1 MSQGKPEKP
10 IALRGLASTS
20 PAKEENPGDQ
30 PAKTPIKSI
39 RDLAGQTTTWRQP
52 SPLRQEFEMAAGDE
66 VIATLRWKKIGG
78 TTAIARAPEGTW
90 TFKSAGYLSPR
101 VTIRLPNSDYDFGTF
116 RANSNGSGQLESLG
130 DQKFPWRCV
139 NFLQNAW
146 AFFDEEGNKLV
157 QIRPEFSGNKPTASV
172 EIGVKAAGRQEVG
185 FLVILGWYL
194 LTLAAEDVAAANPP
208 STP

>member
-1 MSQGKPEKP
+1 
-10 IALRGLASTS
+10 
-20 PAKEENPGDQ
+20 
-30 PAKTPIKSI
+30 
-39 RDLAGQTTTWRQP
+39 
-52 SPLRQEFEMAAGDE
+52 
-66 VIATLRWKKIGG
+66 
-78 TTAIARAPEGTW
+78 
-90 TFKSAGYLSPR
+90 
-101 VTIRLPNSDYDFGTF
+101 
-116 RANSNGSGQLESLG
+116 
-130 DQKFPWRCV
+130 V

-194 LTLAAEDVAAANPP
+194 LILAAEDVAAANPP